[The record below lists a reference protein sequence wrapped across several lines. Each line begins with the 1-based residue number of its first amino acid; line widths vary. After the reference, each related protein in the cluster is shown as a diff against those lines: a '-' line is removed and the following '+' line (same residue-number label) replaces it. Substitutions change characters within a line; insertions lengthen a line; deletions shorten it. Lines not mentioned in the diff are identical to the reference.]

1 MGRRYRQL
9 EQDLEKARKAIIWG
23 LLVVITA
30 FVLFEALRGQHFW
43 NKIKGEGNLWNYGSS
58 LIYFM
63 VGELAIVNAI
73 LLAYRKKLDPR
84 ISRSWG
90 VPAWTAAGLAFTFA
104 ACDEMLQVH
113 EKAGAVMERSAPWL
127 CSIYPGHT
135 ENIILGSYVALAAL
149 FAIVFFK
156 DLSAGSRSRGYFAA
170 GILSLATATL
180 MDAVPRELYINL
192 LPFRETEELLE
203 VLAGYLFTAA
213 FISTAAASIV
223 GILRAYDEAGVT
235 RDDAKA

>member
-63 VGELAIVNAI
+63 VGELAIVNAM

-84 ISRSWG
+84 ISHSWG
-90 VPAWTAAGLAFTFA
+90 VPAWTAAGLAFIFA
-104 ACDEMLQVH
+104 ACDEMLEVH
-113 EKAGAVMERSAPWL
+113 EKVGGWLERSIPLLLAW
-127 CSIYPGHT
+127 YPGHAD
-135 ENIILGSYVALAAL
+135 NLIIGVYGLGMLL
-149 FAIVFFK
+149 FAAIFFRE
-156 DLSAGSRSRGYFAA
+156 LSAGSRSRGYFIVGLLAMVGA
-170 GILSLATATL
+170 VSL
-180 MDAVPRELYINL
+180 DVIPRALYINH

-213 FISTAAASIV
+213 FISTAAVSIV

-235 RDDAKA
+235 RDDTKA